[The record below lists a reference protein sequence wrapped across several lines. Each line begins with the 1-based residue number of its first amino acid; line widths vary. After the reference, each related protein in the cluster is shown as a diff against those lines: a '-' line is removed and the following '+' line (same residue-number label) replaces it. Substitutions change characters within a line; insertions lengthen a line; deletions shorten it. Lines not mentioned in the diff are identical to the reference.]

1 MDLIERLYPMNAA
14 KRYPVSL
21 ERRKSVT
28 LSARYDQIVAIKD
41 GKLLVSNASNQNAV
55 NSWKDIVQVD
65 GCGATTYGSSIRALT
80 KNGTVLQLGSNTCW
94 GGESTTSAW
103 TNVIEVQAWG
113 DTTSAVLSSGNFVS
127 AGHDAFASS
136 WTGIVHAIGS
146 GHSVCALKSD
156 GSTVIYGGGYRG
168 GTPKIS
174 MLNGVVDIAYSDDYD
189 ATLIGLKADG
199 TCSVVSEKN
208 RFSDVKNWTNIV
220 DINFG
225 FCNGNVVGLRKDGT
239 VVVAGDNTYGQ
250 CNVSDWKDI
259 IAVQSGLH
267 YTVGLK
273 KDGSLV
279 VAGKAPADVSKWVV
293 DIPRYGKSFG
303 LLTSKSPI
311 NLLDKSTVN
320 GFTVAGVEP
329 EKTERRVVFKVDDK
343 WNKLTITSG
352 TAALTPL
359 TTQDITAYSV
369 LKEGNTA
376 AEISSVT
383 SCPPMVGKLVYPA
396 VALYADESAT
406 VMPTFGL
413 TVKAAIDTTV
423 NVYTYTDYSQ
433 EYSFG
438 RDDVNLVSLVAET
451 ETKGGGKVDI
461 TARIKT
467 AGTWSEY
474 QPLNNCQMKQASAV
488 QLKAVY
494 SVQSTDGSDSAAI
507 KSVTVTYST
516 SGATVADATTDIVT
530 VTKRFSYDLSYVHAY
545 IKHKQLIDAKINAYC
560 ALRKRPAYRD
570 MVQVGNGTGSL
581 TTYKLADAGINQD
594 TLKVYV
600 DGKAIN
606 DYGYNTET
614 SELTITADKD
624 AVISASYEYGWELST
639 WKQMTQ
645 GETQINDSGEY
656 TTEYAYNVPAH
667 DGVYT
672 VTAVKYSLERPTGH
686 VEEETIGTGTGKRQL
701 IKLPHIARKETI
713 VCNGSWS
720 YDYDRQL
727 LTIIAPEK
735 EPIVISYDW
744 IAETPEVHAVGAG
757 WAD

>member
-1 MDLIERLYPMNAA
+1 MSNKININATANTMKVGHRTVTFSVYGAVQKGDCAGIPATNDEDVRNYAYYPFNGKTTTRQALGICAYYDNTFYQVEFKTPLALDKIEVCLAR
-14 KRYPVSL
+14 
-21 ERRKSVT
+21 EDSVT
-28 LSARYDQIVAIKD
+28 SVSMYIDYTD
-41 GKLLVSNASNQNAV
+41 GTTDTV
-55 NSWKDIVQVD
+55 NITPS
-65 GCGATTYGSSIRALT
+65 
-80 KNGTVLQLGSNTCW
+80 GT
-94 GGESTTSAW
+94 
-103 TNVIEVQAWG
+103 
-113 DTTSAVLSSGNFVS
+113 SGF
-127 AGHDAFASS
+127 
-136 WTGIVHAIGS
+136 
-146 GHSVCALKSD
+146 
-156 GSTVIYGGGYRG
+156 
-168 GTPKIS
+168 
-174 MLNGVVDIAYSDDYD
+174 DYD
-189 ATLIGLKADG
+189 WGAAQLKTVNPNSAKKTYRIRMKGVATVDRRCYWGLCYVTLYGDASYAVMAK
-199 TCSVVSEKN
+199 SE
-208 RFSDVKNWTNIV
+208 
-220 DINFG
+220 
-225 FCNGNVVGLRKDGT
+225 
-239 VVVAGDNTYGQ
+239 A
-250 CNVSDWKDI
+250 
-259 IAVQSGLH
+259 
-267 YTVGLK
+267 
-273 KDGSLV
+273 
-279 VAGKAPADVSKWVV
+279 
-293 DIPRYGKSFG
+293 
-303 LLTSKSPI
+303 PI
-311 NLLDKSTVN
+311 NLLDKSTVS
-320 GFTVAGVEP
+320 GFAVAGVEP
-329 EKTERRVVFKVDDK
+329 EKTKRRVAFKVDDK
-343 WNKLTITSG
+343 WNKLTVTSG

-359 TTQDITAYSV
+359 TTQDITADSI
-369 LKEGNTA
+369 LEEGNTA

-433 EYSFG
+433 EYSLG

-507 KSVTVTYST
+507 KSVTVKYST

-530 VTKRFSYDLSYVHAY
+530 VTKRFSYGLSYVHAY

-645 GETQINDSGEY
+645 GETQVNDSGEY
-656 TTEYAYNVPAH
+656 TTEYVYNVPAH
-667 DGVYT
+667 DGAYT

>member
-1 MDLIERLYPMNAA
+1 MALNL
-14 KRYPVSL
+14 KRPTRPTSFPL
-21 ERRKSVT
+21 ERP
-28 LSARYDQIVAIKD
+28 
-41 GKLLVSNASNQNAV
+41 KL
-55 NSWKDIVQVD
+55 
-65 GCGATTYGSSIRALT
+65 G
-80 KNGTVLQLGSNTCW
+80 
-94 GGESTTSAW
+94 
-103 TNVIEVQAWG
+103 NVM
-113 DTTSAVLSSGNFVS
+113 VS
-127 AGHDAFASS
+127 AGDGY
-136 WTGIVHAIGS
+136 TVG
-146 GHSVCALKSD
+146 LKSD
-156 GSTVIYGGGYRG
+156 GTC
-168 GTPKIS
+168 
-174 MLNGVVDIAYSDDYD
+174 IA
-189 ATLIGLKADG
+189 
-199 TCSVVSEKN
+199 V
-208 RFSDVKNWTNIV
+208 
-220 DINFG
+220 
-225 FCNGNVVGLRKDGT
+225 
-239 VVVAGDNTYGQ
+239 GDNSYGQ

-259 IAVQSGLH
+259 VFICAAQTRPGFGRPFTIGLKSNGTCVATGYNDAGQCNVSGWRDIVTVGAGYSYSVALKSDGTCIGIGTNTNGWNA
-267 YTVGLK
+267 YDVSSWTNVIRLISDGGLSTVGLK
-273 KDGSLV
+273 ADGSHYHCGWTLGDE
-279 VAGKAPADVSKWVV
+279 GKFATDKNTVDVSSFIALQSDGTCRSDSYSAVNGWTDVARIVRAFAAAVAIKTDGTMLVGDTRSYNQEKYKVSDWT
-293 DIPRYGKSFG
+293 DIIFADMSVGHTVGVKADGTCVAVGDNSNGQCNVSDWNLYAYKKAIIISLAG
-303 LLTSKSPI
+303 L
-311 NLLDKSTVN
+311 NLLDKSMVN
-320 GFTVAGVEP
+320 GFTVDGVEP
-329 EKTERRVVFKVDDK
+329 EKTKRRVAFKVDDK
-343 WNKLTITSG
+343 WNKLTVTSG

-359 TTQDITAYSV
+359 TTQDITADSI
-369 LKEGNTA
+369 LEEGNTA

-507 KSVTVTYST
+507 KSVTVKYST

-530 VTKRFSYDLSYVHAY
+530 VTKRFSYDLSYIHAY

-560 ALRKRPAYRD
+560 AIRKRPAHRD
-570 MVQVGNGTGSL
+570 MVQVGNGTGAL
-581 TTYKLADAGINQD
+581 TTYKLTDAGINQD
-594 TLKVYV
+594 TLMVYV

-656 TTEYAYNVPAH
+656 TTEYVYNVPAH

-757 WAD
+757 WADKGD